1 MKCVIKKLCDKLGLP
16 FNLFFGYIGLIF
28 FMLGASIESSWFSSY
43 LVSNGYEIRMA
54 SLVFTLYGL
63 SVAFFSWITSFL
75 VAKYSIRKVMSWGIW
90 IYLISTILLLIS
102 LETSLVLGTI
112 VSYML
117 RGASYPLF
125 AYSFLI
131 WITLTTNKKELGKAT
146 SWFWFSFNMGMTIIS
161 PTLASFLLNYLD
173 PNMILILGILFVLIG
188 GTLSLKVNRTKTDNK
203 LSSNSLIAEMKN
215 GILVMKD
222 YPILFIGMVVKAINN
237 IGQFGFVIMM
247 PIFLID
253 KGFTLFEWG
262 TIWSTTYIVNS
273 FAGLF
278 FGFLGDKYGWQK
290 IVVYFSGTLTGIS
303 CLLIAFVT
311 YKYPGNYLLLLLAF
325 IVYAFGIAAFGP
337 LSALIPSLVPEKKI
351 EAISVLNLGSGLS
364 NFVGPI
370 LITFLF
376 QSFGGEFVLIVFAL
390 LYFLGSVLSIKL
402 KVPQEST

>member
-16 FNLFFGYIGLIF
+16 FNLFFGYMGLIF

-90 IYLISTILLLIS
+90 IYLISTIMLLIS

-222 YPILFIGMVVKAINN
+222 YPILFIAMVVKAINN

-390 LYFLGSVLSIKL
+390 LYFLGSVLSTKL
-402 KVPQEST
+402 KVPQENT

>member
-1 MKCVIKKLCDKLGLP
+1 MKHVIKKLCDKLGLP

-28 FMLGASIESSWFSSY
+28 FMLGASIESSWFSNY
-43 LVSNGYEIRMA
+43 LVTNGYEIRMA

-90 IYLISTILLLIS
+90 IYLISTIMLLIS
-102 LETSLVLGTI
+102 LEMSLVLGTI

-131 WITLTTNKKELGKAT
+131 WITLTTDKKELGKAT

-215 GILVMKD
+215 GILVMKN
-222 YPILFIGMVVKAINN
+222 YPILFIGMIVKAINN

-311 YKYPGNYLLLLLAF
+311 YKYPGNYLLLILAF

-337 LSALIPSLVPEKKI
+337 LSALIPSLVPDKKI

-364 NFVGPI
+364 NFVGPV

-402 KVPQEST
+402 KVSQENT